1 MSEVLRHRFFTKEDG
16 FHYPQNT
23 YDEAYQSGQEV
34 DQETMNVMKVLLRSQ
49 TERSIRAALM
59 SET

>member
-1 MSEVLRHRFFTKEDG
+1 MKEVLRHRFFTKEDS

-23 YDEAYQSGQEV
+23 FDEVYQTGQEI
-34 DQETMNVMKVLLRSQ
+34 DQETISVMKVLLRSQ
-49 TERSIRAALM
+49 TEGSIRAALM